1 CLKTNYL
8 NGRINGKFEVWS
20 ENGNIELSGQ
30 YKNDSKDGLWIIY
43 NNDRTIKYKLE
54 YMSGVAKDNQL
65 DIDGSAYLDSLE
77 KNKGK
82 FADPEIS
89 KDIK

>member
-1 CLKTNYL
+1 
-8 NGRINGKFEVWS
+8 
-20 ENGNIELSGQ
+20 
-30 YKNDSKDGLWIIY
+30 
-43 NNDRTIKYKLE
+43 
-54 YMSGVAKDNQL
+54 MSGVAKDNQL

-82 FADPEIS
+82 FEDPEIS